1 MALRRWVSNS
11 ILPCGLGE
19 NLQKQRGKGMNFQDW
34 FDLYLS
40 TYKRDIK
47 PRTREEYVRQY
58 RVYIAPIIGAKP
70 LEAVTPEDCQAI
82 INAAAAKGE
91 RIFSGRC
98 SRFCA
103 PRSARRALP
112 PPLLVTN
119 GRSRPTKHR
128 PEAGSA
134 LTESDYLAAVP
145 EISDDLALSLALSRV
160 CAAPKLPG

>member
-1 MALRRWVSNS
+1 
-11 ILPCGLGE
+11 
-19 NLQKQRGKGMNFQDW
+19 MNFQDW

-47 PRTREEYVRQY
+47 PRTREEYVRQN

-91 RIFSGRC
+91 RISQAVFALLRAT
-98 SRFCA
+98 F
-103 PRSARRALP
+103 RRA
-112 PPLLVTN
+112 V
-119 GRSRPTKHR
+119 RSRRLCWSPMDAVDRPKHR

-145 EISDDLALSLALSRV
+145 EISDDLALSLALFAGLRRAEITGLRLS
-160 CAAPKLPG
+160 LIHI